1 MSYAKGRL
9 PVMSRTLLAS
19 ASLLCFV
26 SGPVARDASAQALK
40 PTPLVEDDLATG
52 KRKQIDTPTDD
63 FDASL
68 DAALG
73 GAAGF
78 STKELLGIA
87 DRIRAE
93 LKRDRPRATP
103 RVVMFLYPGRITI
116 EKLRAMREIYA
127 DLEVIMDPCE
137 RSVCREA
144 VGKHIE
150 MVGRAVQGGV
160 AKGNGYQVTLRT
172 VTLRT
177 ATQMHSAEV
186 EVYQVPIADAMAAA
200 KKPGGG
206 VAWLDNRGKQDSD
219 YVPIV
224 TKAVQRE
231 AGNRRVVLSTVP
243 AVARSSSEVEVR
255 LKAKGDR
262 SRYEMQ
268 AMDAFSAAV
277 AGVRSNPAS
286 PSLDKVRIELSMDT
300 QQPGQKER
308 LFRIAGAP
316 VGLYLDK
323 KLDGGSLWKSYVEEV
338 KKGKDAGQR
347 MDFSDDDAKGVT
359 PSNEPAGEPDDNE
372 AIAVLGQN
380 FASLGKCAKEEIG
393 RNPKFTGL
401 TLTFKWTPSGSA
413 EGVSVKEANLQ
424 KGPLVGCLQSAMSS
438 IRLPRFSGGARTI
451 EYPIR
456 LK

>member
-1 MSYAKGRL
+1 MRMRHGLRTTPNLL
-9 PVMSRTLLAS
+9 PALALAALAS
-19 ASLLCFV
+19 
-26 SGPVARDASAQALK
+26 SATPAIAQGIR
-40 PTPLVEDDLATG
+40 PTPLVEDDLSTG
-52 KRKQIDTPTDD
+52 KRKQIDAPADD

-87 DRIRAE
+87 DRIRQE

-103 RVVMFLYPGRITI
+103 RVVLFLYPGKVTI

-127 DLEVIMDPCE
+127 DLEVVMDPCE

-150 MVGRAVQGGV
+150 LVGRSVQGGV
-160 AKGNGYQVTLRT
+160 AKGNGYSVTLRNL
-172 VTLRT
+172 TLRT

-186 EVYQVPIADAMAAA
+186 EVYSVPIADCMAAA

-206 VAWLDNRGKQDSD
+206 VAWLDSRQKQDTD

-231 AGNRRVVLSTVP
+231 ATSRRVALSTVP

-255 LKAKGDR
+255 MKAKGDR
-262 SRYEMQ
+262 SRFEMQ
-268 AMDAFSAAV
+268 AMDAFSAAI

-286 PSLDKVRIELSMDT
+286 PSLDKVHLELALDT

-308 LFRIAGAP
+308 LFRISGAP

-323 KLDGGSLWKSYVEEV
+323 KLDGSSLWKSYVEEV
-338 KKGKDAGQR
+338 KRGKDAGQR
-347 MDFSDDDAKGVT
+347 MDFSDDDAKGVGGGD
-359 PSNEPAGEPDDNE
+359 PAGEPDDNE
-372 AIAVLGQN
+372 AVAVLGQN
-380 FASLGKCAKEEIG
+380 FQSLAKCAKDEIG
-393 RNPKFTGL
+393 RNPKFSGL
-401 TLTFKWTPSGSA
+401 TMTFRWNPSGAADS
-413 EGVSVKEANLQ
+413 VSLKEANLRG
-424 KGPLVGCLQSAMSS
+424 GPLQHCLTSAMGS
-438 IRLPRFSGGARTI
+438 IRFPRFSGGPRTI